1 MNAPFISVKS
11 RAAAVLFLLA
21 TASAILLSF
30 VPVNAGLSLKN
41 RGIKPSF
48 VVYSVGPGEQAS
60 DDAEQGFSAIF
71 IDALASADAN
81 EDVAV
86 TIRRTRANLKHPSTP
101 AVEDLLEGSVSLRNT
116 SGAKKALLVAVE
128 KYETGVLTAPVRD
141 ARRLDRIL
149 QGMDYQTEII
159 TDPDPNAFALL
170 LDKFAQGLEAGD
182 QVVFYF
188 SGGGFDLSE
197 AAHLVLRDMG
207 TPVDLEAY
215 MQSAVPFE
223 TVHGKIAA
231 KVRNAIFILDIDR
244 SELGGSGSTRASR

>member
-11 RAAAVLFLLA
+11 RAAAVLFFLA

-41 RGIKPSF
+41 RGI
-48 VVYSVGPGEQAS
+48 YGVGPGEQAS
-60 DDAEQGFSAIF
+60 DNAEQGFSAIF

-86 TIRRTRANLKHPSTP
+86 TIRRTRANLKHPSRP
-101 AVEDLLEGSVSLRNT
+101 AVDNLLEGSASLRNT

-128 KYETGVLTAPVRD
+128 RYETGVLTAPVRD

-149 QGMDYQTEII
+149 QGMGYQTEII
-159 TDPDPNAFALL
+159 ADPVPNAFALL
-170 LDKFAQGLEAGD
+170 LDKFAQSLQAGD
-182 QVVFYF
+182 QAAFYF

-197 AAHLVLRDMG
+197 AAHLALRNKG
-207 TPVDLEAY
+207 TPVDPEAY

-223 TVHGKIAA
+223 TIRGKIAA
-231 KVRNAIFILDIDR
+231 KARNAIFILDIDR
-244 SELGGSGSTRASR
+244 SELGCSGFTRASR

>member
-1 MNAPFISVKS
+1 MNAPLISVKS
-11 RAAAVLFLLA
+11 RAAAVLFFLA

-41 RGIKPSF
+41 RGI
-48 VVYSVGPGEQAS
+48 YGVGPGEQAS
-60 DDAEQGFSAIF
+60 DNAEQGFSAIF

-86 TIRRTRANLKHPSTP
+86 TIRRTRANLKHPSRP
-101 AVEDLLEGSVSLRNT
+101 AVDNFLEGSASLRNT

-128 KYETGVLTAPVRD
+128 RYETGVLTAPVRD

-149 QGMDYQTEII
+149 QGMGYQTEII
-159 TDPDPNAFALL
+159 ADPYPNAFALL
-170 LDKFAQGLEAGD
+170 LDKFAQSLQAA
-182 QVVFYF
+182 FYF
-188 SGGGFDLSE
+188 SE
-197 AAHLVLRDMG
+197 AAHLALRNKG

-223 TVHGKIAA
+223 TIHGKIAA

-244 SELGGSGSTRASR
+244 SELGCSGFTRASR

>member
-1 MNAPFISVKS
+1 MYAPFISVKS
-11 RAAAVLFLLA
+11 RAAAVLFFLA

-41 RGIKPSF
+41 RGI
-48 VVYSVGPGEQAS
+48 YGVGPGEQAS
-60 DDAEQGFSAIF
+60 DNAEQGFSAIF

-86 TIRRTRANLKHPSTP
+86 TIRRTRANLKHPSRP
-101 AVEDLLEGSVSLRNT
+101 AVDNLLEGSASLRNT

-128 KYETGVLTAPVRD
+128 RYETGVLTAPVRD
-141 ARRLDRIL
+141 ARRLDRIQ
-149 QGMDYQTEII
+149 QGMGYQTEII
-159 TDPDPNAFALL
+159 AAPYPNAFALL
-170 LDKFAQGLEAGD
+170 LDKFAQSLQAA
-182 QVVFYF
+182 FYF
-188 SGGGFDLSE
+188 SDGGFDLSE
-197 AAHLVLRDMG
+197 AAHLALRNKG

-223 TVHGKIAA
+223 TIHGKITA

-244 SELGGSGSTRASR
+244 SELGSGFTRASR